1 MNAKAEFLKTS
12 APFHLLPDDVIE
24 ATAGLLQ
31 EVTYHKDGIIYKQQ
45 TSNLKGVEIIVKGE
59 YESFFYDSSQNK
71 RLVEIYGRGFCFGGI
86 SMLLN
91 EKKCLRTIV
100 VKKGT
105 VVYTLGRKYF
115 KNLCQ
120 AYEPFFQYFI
130 SEFSRRMLD
139 DEFAHFYKNSSSFEQ
154 HYTTPDQLFSKR
166 IESIEYRQ
174 IVSCNEHLPVFEA
187 AKQMA
192 QYKLSCLFVKSDAGK
207 LIGFITDITIRDKV
221 VVKQLPYDTMVRDI
235 MDNPLVSINSNAYVY
250 EIILQMFRN
259 RTRYLLIEKDGEY
272 IGFITRNKLLSE
284 QGQSPLV
291 FIQSVRQAVS
301 LDELKRKW
309 EAVPE
314 LILQLLNKGVHT
326 EIVNQLI
333 ATVSDTI
340 AVKIIETVIKEMGPP
355 PAKFVFMVLGSEGR
369 KEQTLKT
376 DQDNAIIYE
385 DKANEQ
391 RELVREYFL
400 KFATTVSD
408 RLNHVGFV
416 YCTGGYMAQNPKWTH
431 SLSHWKRNYDSWM
444 AESVP
449 ETVIQFSTFFDC
461 RFLYGEA
468 SILEELKG
476 YLDEE
481 LKKPME
487 KLFFFMAKNALQYE
501 PPLTAFFKNIKTFKV
516 GDHEVFDIKKTMTPI
531 VDLVRVFALRHHIFE
546 VNTGE
551 RLKALKN
558 LGVFTEEECQELLQ
572 SYYYLMGM
580 RLKKHAT
587 QIIHDHTL
595 PDNFINTKTLTRID
609 KITLI
614 EIFKTIE
621 NFQSKIRITF
631 TNSLLG

>member
-1 MNAKAEFLKTS
+1 MTHKAEFLKNV
-12 APFHLLPDDVIE
+12 APFHLLPAEVIE
-24 ATAGLLQ
+24 ATSDLLQ
-31 EVTYHKDGIIYKQQ
+31 EVRFNKESIIYKQN
-45 TSNLKGVEIIVKGE
+45 TTNLKGVDILVEGE
-59 YESFFYDSSQNK
+59 YESFFYDSSHNK
-71 RLVEIYGRGFCFGGI
+71 RLLEIYGRGYCFGGI

-105 VVYTLGRKYF
+105 VVYFLARKYF
-115 KNLCQ
+115 MNLCQ
-120 AYEPFFQYFI
+120 AYEPFFLHFI
-130 SEFSRRMLD
+130 TEFSKKMLD
-139 DEFAHFYKNSSSFEQ
+139 DEFAHFYKNGVSFEKT
-154 HYTTPDQLFSKR
+154 YTTPDQLFSKK
-166 IESIEYRQ
+166 IESIEYRD
-174 IVSCNEHLPVFEA
+174 IVSCNDNTPVFEA
-187 AKQMA
+187 AKLMA
-192 QYKLSCLFVKSDAGK
+192 QYKLSCLFVKNDANK
-207 LIGFITDITIRDKV
+207 LIGFITDITLRDKV
-221 VVKQLPYDTMVRDI
+221 VVKQLAYNTPVKYI
-235 MDNPLVSINSNAYVY
+235 MDNPLVSINSEAYVY
-250 EIILQMFRN
+250 DIILRMFREK
-259 RTRYLLIEKDGEY
+259 TRYLLIEKNGEF

-291 FIQSVRQAVS
+291 FIQSVRQALS
-301 LDELKRKW
+301 IEELKRKW

-314 LILQLLNKGVHT
+314 LILQLLNNGVHT

-340 AVKIIETVIKEMGPP
+340 AIKIIEKVIKEMGQP

-385 DKANEQ
+385 DKANEH

-400 KFATTVSD
+400 QFATTVSD
-408 RLNHVGFV
+408 RLNQVGFV

-431 SLSHWKRNYDSWM
+431 SLSHWKRNYDDWM
-444 AESVP
+444 AAIVP

-461 RFLYGEA
+461 RYLYGEA
-468 SILEELKG
+468 SILEELKD
-476 YLDEE
+476 YLNEE
-481 LKKPME
+481 LEKPME
-487 KLFFFMAKNALQYE
+487 RLFFFMAKNALQYE
-501 PPLTAFFKNIKTFKV
+501 PPLTGIFKNIKTFKI
-516 GDHEVFDIKKTMTPI
+516 GEHEVFDIKKTMTPI
-531 VDLVRVFALRHHIFE
+531 VDLVRVFALRNHIFE

-558 LGVFTEEECQELLQ
+558 IGVFTEEECKDLLQ

-580 RLKKHAT
+580 RLKKHAM

-631 TNSLLG
+631 TNTLLG

>member
-1 MNAKAEFLKTS
+1 MNARAEFLKTS

-24 ATAGLLQ
+24 ATAAVLQ

-45 TSNLKGVEIIVKGE
+45 TSSLKGVDIIVDGE

-71 RLVEIYGRGFCFGGI
+71 RLVEVYGKGFCFGGI

-105 VVYTLGRKYF
+105 KVYTLGRKYF

-130 SEFSRRMLD
+130 SEFSKRMLD
-139 DEFAHFYKNSSSFEQ
+139 DEFAHFYKNSTSFEQ

-166 IESIEYRQ
+166 IESIEYRD
-174 IVSCNEHLPVFEA
+174 IVSCNEHEPVFEA
-187 AKQMA
+187 ARQMA
-192 QYKLSCLFVKSDAGK
+192 QYKLSCLFIKSDAGK

-221 VVKQLPYDTMVRDI
+221 VINQLPYSTQVRDI

-314 LILQLLNKGVHT
+314 LILQLLNNGVHT

-340 AVKIIETVIKEMGPP
+340 AVKIIEGVIKEMGPP

-391 RELVREYFL
+391 RELVRDYFL
-400 KFATTVSD
+400 QFATTVSD
-408 RLNHVGFV
+408 RLNQVGFV

-461 RFLYGEA
+461 RYLYGEA
-468 SILEELKG
+468 SILEELKT

-487 KLFFFMAKNALQYE
+487 KLFFFMAKNALQYQ
-501 PPLTAFFKNIKTFKV
+501 PPLTTFFKNIKTFKV

-551 RLKALKN
+551 RLKALKE
-558 LGVFTEEECQELLQ
+558 LGVFTEEECLELLQ

-595 PDNFINTKTLTRID
+595 PDNFINTNTLTRID

-631 TNSLLG
+631 TNNLLG